1 MKSGL
6 LIAFFLVV
14 LALVSSPS
22 DAEMT
27 STNYRIPTMVISGGS
42 GPMGSA
48 NFQTNSTA
56 GQPSPLMDQSEPPFS
71 DNYDLYP
78 GFWYTLSV
86 GPLSC
91 EDIFSFAQAF
101 GSTNLDDEYN
111 ISCDSEPDGDID
123 GIDLIYFQQGY

>member
-6 LIAFFLVV
+6 LIAFFLAV
-14 LALVSSPS
+14 LALISSPS

-27 STNYRIPTMVISGGS
+27 STNYRITASVMSSGG
-42 GPMGSA
+42 GALGSA
-48 NFQTNSTA
+48 NYQTESTM
-56 GQPSPLMDQSEPPFS
+56 GQPSPLMDPNEPPFS
-71 DNYDLYP
+71 DSYDLYP

-91 EDIFSFAQAF
+91 QDIFSFAQAF
-101 GSTNLDDEYN
+101 GSTNLDGEYN

-123 GIDLIYFQQGY
+123 GIDLVYFQQGY

>member
-6 LIAFFLVV
+6 FIAFFMAVLV
-14 LALVSSPS
+14 LIYGQS

-27 STNYRIPTMVISGGS
+27 STNYRITTTVMSGGS

-48 NFQTNSTA
+48 NFQTNSTV
-56 GQPSPLMDQSEPPFS
+56 GQPSPLLDPNEPPFS

-78 GFWYTLSV
+78 GFWFTLST
-86 GPLSC
+86 GPLPC
-91 EDIFSFAQAF
+91 EDISSFVQAF
-101 GSTNLDDEYN
+101 GTTNLDIEYN

-123 GIDLIYFQQGY
+123 GLDLADFLQGY